1 MKTGQDLIEA
11 VRAIE
16 LKVQFGSGI
25 RVITYQF
32 RHDSLGTTGSLK
44 NGGRYNI
51 MSVLPGSFGSLYVA
65 GDLQTAEMEAGATS
79 REERWH
85 KSYYVV
91 MYKLLVA
98 DLRQSDTV
106 DEIGITESEL
116 NCKWDVINE
125 VDNNVAP
132 TQELGL
138 AFYRHTNAQALIY
151 PSAKRPQGYNL
162 VIFPDKINS
171 DYYLKSRFF
180 FYSHEEVGQDM

>member
-1 MKTGQDLIEA
+1 MIDA

-16 LKVQFGSGI
+16 LKPRHGLGI
-25 RVITYQF
+25 RVISYQF
-32 RHDSLGTTGSLK
+32 RHDSLGTIGSCK
-44 NGGRYNI
+44 VGGRYNI
-51 MSVLPGSFGSLYVA
+51 REGLPGSFGSLYVA
-65 GDLQTAEMEAGATS
+65 GDLNTAEIEAGSTAK
-79 REERWH
+79 EQKWE

-91 MYKLLVA
+91 MYKLLIA
-98 DLRQSDTV
+98 DLRQSENL

-116 NCKWDVINE
+116 NCNWKLINTA
-125 VDNNVAP
+125 DNNIAP

-138 AFYRHTNAQALIY
+138 AFYTHTNAQALIY

-162 VIFPDKINS
+162 AIFPDKINS